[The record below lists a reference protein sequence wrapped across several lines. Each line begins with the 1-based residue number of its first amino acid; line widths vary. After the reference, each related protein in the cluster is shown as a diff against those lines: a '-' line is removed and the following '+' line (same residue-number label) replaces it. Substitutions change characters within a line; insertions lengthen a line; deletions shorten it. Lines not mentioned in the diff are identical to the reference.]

1 MITVKSFPLKN
12 YTRQFDKAVVV
23 FGSPTCSA
31 CKKVTEIV
39 VPGSYVS
46 AVAPA
51 ISDQGPVG
59 ELEDCH

>member
-12 YTRQFDKAVVV
+12 YTRQFDKSVVI

-39 VPGSYVS
+39 VGASPLTLTAPSSKSPRVS
-46 AVAPA
+46 
-51 ISDQGPVG
+51 DVG
-59 ELEDCH
+59 ATL